1 MRSLITNLVL
11 SLRPRQW
18 TKNLALFVALIFSR
32 NLFNPRMVLLAVSAF
47 GIFCCLSGGVYIFN
61 DVIDLEK
68 DRKHPQKSTRPIASG
83 AFSVPQALTVFC
95 LLILAALAGAFQIN
109 TLFALTVIGYL
120 SLQVAYTLLLK
131 HLVIIDIFSIA
142 AGFFLRVLAGAYA
155 ISVTVSS
162 WLFVCTFFISLF
174 LALCKRR
181 HEIVLLDYEAVDH
194 RGVLGKYDVLLLDQM
209 ISVVT
214 ASTVVAY
221 SVYTLSEE
229 TVRRFGTSN
238 LKYTIPFV
246 LFGIYRY
253 LYLVYRKKQGG
264 SPEAILLTDVPLVAD
279 IFLYCTVVG
288 LVLYM

>member
-1 MRSLITNLVL
+1 MLRNVVL
-11 SLRPRQW
+11 SLRPKQW
-18 TKNLALFVALIFSR
+18 TKNLALFVALIFSQS
-32 NLFNPRMVLLAVSAF
+32 LFKPRMVLLTVSAF
-47 GIFCCLSGGVYIFN
+47 CIFCFLSGGVYILN
-61 DVIDLEK
+61 DIIDLEK
-68 DRKHPQKSTRPIASG
+68 DRKHPGKLTRPIASG
-83 AFSVPQALTVFC
+83 ALSVPQAMTVFC
-95 LLILAALAGAFQIN
+95 LLVLAALAGAFRIN
-109 TLFALTVIGYL
+109 NLFALAAIGYL

-131 HLVIIDIFSIA
+131 HFVIIDIFSIA

-155 ISVTVSS
+155 VSVTVSS
-162 WLFVCTFFISLF
+162 WLLVCTFFISLF

-181 HEIVLLDYEAVDH
+181 HEIVLLDDEASNH
-194 RGVLGKYDVLLLDQM
+194 RSVLGKYDVLLLDQM

-229 TVRRFGTSN
+229 TVRKFGTSN

-264 SPEAILLTDVPLVAD
+264 SPEAILLTDVPLVANVL
-279 IFLYCTVVG
+279 LYCMTVG
-288 LVLYM
+288 LILYL